1 VSKPARSPNK
11 KGATAGASIAR
22 AGLAPLSR
30 EAIVAAAIKLADREG
45 LEAVSL
51 RNVASALDAGP
62 MRLYGHVDGKE
73 ALLQLM
79 VDAVYGELERPV
91 HGDWR
96 EALRS
101 IAWSLRTAATRHP
114 WFIGL
119 LGGRPNLGE
128 NAFAYME
135 ACLAAV
141 GFANIDYTLAALRLV
156 RAYAIGAIQT
166 EASDLASGQSRE
178 QWQDASWTRV
188 QALLETGR
196 YPNMARV
203 VHEVEHPDNELER
216 GLERVL
222 AGIEAGL
229 GGARLD
235 SKSR

>member
-1 VSKPARSPNK
+1 MSKLASSPRK
-11 KGATAGASIAR
+11 KGATAGAKSAR
-22 AGLAPLSR
+22 AKLAPLSR
-30 EAIVAAAIKLADREG
+30 EAIVAAAIALADREG

-62 MRLYGHVDGKE
+62 MRLYGHVESKE

-91 HGDWR
+91 RGDWR
-96 EALRS
+96 EALRGVAS
-101 IAWSLRTAATRHP
+101 GLRTAATRHP

-128 NAFAYME
+128 NAFAYLE

-141 GFANIDYTLAALRLV
+141 SFANIDYALEALRLV

-166 EASDLASGQSRE
+166 EASDLASGQTRE
-178 QWQDASWTRV
+178 QWQQASWTRV
-188 QALLETGR
+188 QALLATGR

-203 VHEVEHPDNELER
+203 VHEAKHPENELER

-229 GGARLD
+229 GTE
-235 SKSR
+235 SS

>member
-1 VSKPARSPNK
+1 V
-11 KGATAGASIAR
+11 TAGARNAR
-22 AGLAPLSR
+22 VKLVPLSR
-30 EAIVAAAIKLADREG
+30 EAIVGAAIALADREG

-62 MRLYGHVDGKE
+62 MRLYGHVDSKE

-79 VDAVYGELERPV
+79 VDAVHGELERPV
-91 HGDWR
+91 GGDWR
-96 EALRS
+96 RALRS
-101 IAWSLRTAATRHP
+101 VARGLRAAAIRHP

-141 GFANIDYTLAALRLV
+141 GFANIDETLEALRLV

-178 QWQDASWTRV
+178 QWEQASWTRV
-188 QALLETGR
+188 EALLATGQ

-203 VHEVEHPDNELER
+203 VHEAEHPENELER
-216 GLERVL
+216 GLEWVL

-229 GGARLD
+229 GA
-235 SKSR
+235 KSP

>member
-1 VSKPARSPNK
+1 M
-11 KGATAGASIAR
+11 
-22 AGLAPLSR
+22 
-30 EAIVAAAIKLADREG
+30 
-45 LEAVSL
+45 SL

-62 MRLYGHVDGKE
+62 MRLYGHVDSKE

-79 VDAVYGELERPV
+79 IDAIYAELERPV
-91 HGDWR
+91 AGNWR
-96 EALRS
+96 EALHSVVRG
-101 IAWSLRTAATRHP
+101 LRTAATRHP

-141 GFANIDYTLAALRLV
+141 GFANIGYTLEALRLV
-156 RAYAIGAIQT
+156 RAYTIGAIQT
-166 EASDLASGQSRE
+166 EASDIASGQTRE
-178 QWQDASWTRV
+178 QWEQASWTRV
-188 QALLETGR
+188 EALLATGR

-203 VHEVEHPDNELER
+203 VHEVDHPENELER

-229 GGARLD
+229 GAN
-235 SKSR
+235 SP